1 VLVTPLQMALVA
13 ATVAN
18 GGVEPRPRLVTAFV
32 SPSGA
37 VSAVPTG
44 TLGRVLGAQDA
55 ATIAGAMVQAVEGV
69 DGQKFTAGAQVA
81 GVTVAGKT
89 GTAQLGGSGEPNSW
103 FIGFAPAEAPT
114 IALAVIVEHG
124 GSGGSR
130 AAPLAGELLRAYFAA
145 QP

>member
-1 VLVTPLQMALVA
+1 MGRLLAQA
-13 ATVAN
+13 AHPF
-18 GGVEPRPRLVTAFV
+18 GQL
-32 SPSGA
+32 
-37 VSAVPTG
+37 
-44 TLGRVLGAQDA
+44 LGRRAHLLDTLHGLGNQSG
-55 ATIAGAMVQAVEGV
+55 TGASGSGWTCQV

-124 GSGGSR
+124 GSGGAR
-130 AAPLAGELLRAYFAA
+130 AAPLAGDLLRAYFAA